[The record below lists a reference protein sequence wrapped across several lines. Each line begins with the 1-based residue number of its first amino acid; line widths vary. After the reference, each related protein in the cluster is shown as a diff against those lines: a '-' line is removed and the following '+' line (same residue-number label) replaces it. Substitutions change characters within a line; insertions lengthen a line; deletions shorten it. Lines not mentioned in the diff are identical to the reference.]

1 VEDRLSRLSDAIAT
15 GKFLVTAEL
24 APPKGTD
31 ISAPIAAAERLKGV
45 VDAFN
50 VTDQQASVMRSS
62 PWALCKALLDRGIE
76 PIMQMTCRDRNRVV
90 MQGDLLAASILGI
103 QNVLC
108 LTGDPPGTGDHPEA
122 KAVNDV
128 DVVSLVALAKQLTTG
143 KDMAGNKL
151 QGAPSLC
158 IGAVANPGAKAQEPE
173 MDKLQKKVAAGA
185 QFIQTQAVYEPRQ
198 YANFI
203 GQAPGLGVAMV
214 AGIIFIKSGK
224 QARFMNEKI
233 PGIHVPEALI
243 AEIEGAT
250 DKEAASIAI
259 AARIIRELRPMCRG
273 VHMMAMG
280 WEHLIPEA
288 LKQAGVR

>member
-1 VEDRLSRLSDAIAT
+1 MSRLSDTIAS

-31 ISAPIAAAERLKGV
+31 ILAPLAAAERLKGI

-50 VTDQQASVMRSS
+50 VTDQQASVMRAS
-62 PWALCKALLDRGIE
+62 PWALAKALQDRGIE

-90 MQGDLLAASILGI
+90 MQGDLLGASILGI
-103 QNVLC
+103 SNVLC

-122 KAVNDV
+122 KAVNDL
-128 DVVSLVALAKQLTTG
+128 DVVALVATVKQLNSG
-143 KDMAGNKL
+143 KDLAGNKL
-151 QGAPSLC
+151 QGTPNFC
-158 IGAVANPGAKAQEPE
+158 IGAVANPGAKTQEPE
-173 MDKLQKKVAAGA
+173 LVKLRKKVAAGA
-185 QFIQTQAVYEPRQ
+185 QFIQTQAVYEPGQ
-198 YANFI
+198 YAAFI
-203 GQAPGLGVAMV
+203 KHVPGLDAAMIP
-214 AGIIFIKSGK
+214 GIIFLKSAK
-224 QARFMNEKI
+224 QARYMNEKI

-243 AEIEGAT
+243 AEIDSAS

-259 AARIIRELRPMCRG
+259 AARIIRELRPICRG